1 MGWDVELNRKL
12 AVPLAVKGLLRKE
25 ENRVVRIRI
34 LKDSEQDSDD
44 LEFARKLAENRV
56 RIDGLLED
64 IENKDPEGVDSPEIE
79 TELDYIEA
87 SIQLG
92 LLEITGELEEVPYS
106 DELFEEA
113 AV

>member
-1 MGWDVELNRKL
+1 MGWDAGLNRKL
-12 AVPLAVKGLLRKE
+12 AVPFAVKGLHRKD
-25 ENRVVRIRI
+25 ENRAVRIRI

-44 LEFARKLAENRV
+44 LEFARKLAENRA
-56 RIDGLLED
+56 RIDSLLKD
-64 IENKDPEGVDSPEIE
+64 INKDPEVVDSQEIE
-79 TELDYIEA
+79 TELDYIQT

>member
-25 ENRVVRIRI
+25 ENRVVRVRI

-44 LEFARKLAENRV
+44 LDFARKLAENRA
-56 RIDGLLED
+56 RIDGLLDD
-64 IENKDPEGVDSPEIE
+64 INKDQEFVDSPEIE
-79 TELDYIEA
+79 TELDYIQA

-92 LLEITGELEEVPYS
+92 LLEITGELEEAPYS

-113 AV
+113 IA

>member
-1 MGWDVELNRKL
+1 MNRKL
-12 AVPLAVKGLLRKE
+12 AVPLAVKGLVRKD

-34 LKDSEQDSDD
+34 LKDSEQDIDD
-44 LEFARKLAENRV
+44 LEVAMKLADNRA

-64 IENKDPEGVDSPEIE
+64 LEEDPEMVDSPEIE
-79 TELDYIEA
+79 TELDYIQT

-92 LLEITGELEEVPYS
+92 LLEITGELEGVPYS

-113 AV
+113 VA